1 MMEITEGF
9 TSISAGSDNIEGSA
23 RRSPTGA
30 RIVVEF
36 RSGESLAAG
45 QPVTVRYDFAGDGT
59 LREGMGIARPTRTVV
74 RWGRAVQYH
83 YRVSYWIAPSALM
96 SCVADKARSRAS
108 STTLESAIGV
118 RASGLSP
125 A

>member
-36 RSGESLAAG
+36 RSDESLAAG
-45 QPVTVRYDFAGDGT
+45 QPVTVRYDFAGDGA

-96 SCVADKARSRAS
+96 SCVADKARSRVS
-108 STTLESAIGV
+108 SPLPGFPMGSRAIGP
-118 RASGLSP
+118 SP